1 MSSIELTKKE
11 VKFLK
16 SLAHGLDPV
25 VRVGQHGL
33 SEGVLKELEI
43 ALDHH
48 ELVKVKVAADDREAR
63 EIMLQKMCRKTGAQT
78 VQQIGGVVVLYR
90 QNQKKPVI
98 DLKAVNT

>member
-1 MSSIELTKKE
+1 MLILFSNKQ

-63 EIMLQKMCRKTGAQT
+63 EAMLQKMRTKTGAQI
-78 VQQIGGVVVLYR
+78 VQQIGGVAVLFR
-90 QNQKKPVI
+90 QNEKKPTI
-98 DLKAVNT
+98 DLKQANS